1 MTADCIAMII
11 IVYNDNDVIVE
22 CAMII
27 CSFAFALLWMY
38 GCLGRTPCASHNI
51 NHAMMNIQF
60 AKTKSR
66 MCSMKLLDYSNFVLA
81 TGRNF
86 IWFS

>member
-11 IVYNDNDVIVE
+11 TVYNDVIVE
-22 CAMII
+22 CAIII

-38 GCLGRTPCASHNI
+38 GCLGKTPCASYNI
-51 NHAMMNIQF
+51 NHAMMNIMF
-60 AKTKSR
+60 AITKSR
-66 MCSMKLLDYSNFVLA
+66 MCSMKLLDYSSFVLV